1 MHHNPDHNQKNMNEY
16 KDLEKLIEIKFKN
29 TDLLKLA
36 FTHRS
41 YLNEH
46 RGENIKSNERIEF
59 LGDAVLELI
68 ATEYLYEKYPKQTEG
83 EMTNFRS
90 ALVQGKQL
98 AVIARQLGLG
108 KYLFLS
114 NGEENSGGREKNYIL
129 ANTLESLI
137 GAIYLDA
144 GFQKAKKFV
153 HDFVLSSLDEI
164 IEKELHIDPKSKFQE
179 IIQEKMEVTPIY
191 KTLSESGP
199 DHNKRFEAGVFVN
212 NELIAKGIGGSKQL
226 AEENAAVQAL
236 IKKGWHKQI
245 K

>member
-29 TDLLKLA
+29 TDLLKLS

-59 LGDAVLELI
+59 IGDAVLELI